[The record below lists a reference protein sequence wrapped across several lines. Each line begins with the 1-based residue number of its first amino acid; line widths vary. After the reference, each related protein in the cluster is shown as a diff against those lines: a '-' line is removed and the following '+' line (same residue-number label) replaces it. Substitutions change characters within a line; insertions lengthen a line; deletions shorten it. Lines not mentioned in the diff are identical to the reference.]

1 MSKVSKMM
9 VDALQG
15 VGCTCSSASSRPPP
29 PSHVCWG
36 PPRQCLPGLRGEQ
49 IDHKKCQHDPIVITR
64 ELHEDHSGLYF
75 WTNLNTLRSSQFSSL
90 ENQ

>member
-29 PSHVCWG
+29 PSHVCWA
-36 PPRQCLPGLRGEQ
+36 PQLS
-49 IDHKKCQHDPIVITR
+49 V
-64 ELHEDHSGLYF
+64 HSMIQPALSPSY
-75 WTNLNTLRSSQFSSL
+75 LDDAERKLRSGSGIIFTAL
-90 ENQ
+90 FYI